1 MIVNSDAVL
10 WYNVGQFGDL
20 GYAVPNPSDDV
31 GSLNPTILEM
41 NRVVGT
47 NLFAMMHHEDA
58 DLSTPPSINT
68 VRRMHKLYI
77 RFGQLVLARAVDSAT
92 LNLEPQHIQPAGEV
106 FTVYPVPYFKV
117 RNRFMREW
125 ATYVLMMLS
134 ESMQHSEN
142 RKPMEISTAYAA
154 SIGKYMKRLYRNMA
168 TDLFGKTQAEA
179 SVDGFILTEAE
190 LGAYNPSA
198 FFTSTEMIDTV
209 PHLGHVF
216 TEDRLAVIRNGVP
229 VTSLPPLQP
238 WPTNLTSHYAA
249 TKAFRTA
256 GTDAGNAQDGDVT
269 ATGPASAGG
278 GPSFPNVTP

>member
-1 MIVNSDAVL
+1 MVVNSDAVL
-10 WYNVGQFGDL
+10 WYNVGQFGEL
-20 GYAVPNPSDDV
+20 GYAVPNPSDDI

-41 NRVVGT
+41 NRVIGA

-77 RFGQLVLARAVDSAT
+77 RFGQLVLARAVAPGT

-106 FTVYPVPYFKV
+106 FMVYPVPYFKV

-142 RKPMEISTAYAA
+142 RKAMEISTSYAA

-179 SVDGFILTEAE
+179 DVEGFLLKEEE
-190 LGAYNPSA
+190 LAAYDPSK

-216 TEDRLAVIRNGVP
+216 TEDRLRVIRNGIP

-238 WPTNLTSHYAA
+238 WPTNLTSVYNAQV
-249 TKAFRTA
+249 AFRTA
-256 GTDAGNAQDGDVT
+256 NVDGGDHQSGDST
-269 ATGPASAGG
+269 ATGPATAGG
-278 GPSFPNVTP
+278 GPSFPPVAP